1 MRLRFRSAFLR
12 RQVEAELDEELRY
25 HLDREIEANLAAG
38 MSESEARF
46 AALRAAG
53 GLEQRKEECRDMR
66 GMNLVDNLV
75 QDIRF
80 GIRQLRK
87 NPGFTATSI
96 LTLSL
101 GMCACVAIFAFVDAT
116 LISPLPYQD
125 SNRLV
130 GVFETVEMFPLSNLS
145 YLDYLDWK
153 KSNTV
158 FRSLDVYQRSGF
170 ILNTP
175 EGAEPARGAEVS
187 AGFFRTLGVSP
198 VLGRDFY
205 TGEDLPSAPRTAI
218 LSHAAWQKRYGGRP
232 EAVGRTVTLNGEAVT
247 IIGVLPGGFHF
258 SPVEPSEF
266 FLTMHATGSCK
277 LRRSC
282 HNIYGVARL
291 KDGVTVQ
298 SALLE
303 MKGIAKQLEQQYPDS
318 NRGQGAAVVP
328 LSEVIVGEVR
338 PILLLLLSGAGLLLL
353 IAVVNISS
361 LLLVRSESRSREMA
375 VRTALGAGNIRLMRQ
390 FVTEGLMLVVAGGA
404 LGIVWAAWSMQL
416 LLKLIPT
423 DLLAGMSFLQG
434 LGLNIRVMSFASL
447 ILLLAAV
454 LFSVT
459 PMLRLSAASVHAG
472 LAEGSRGSAGMLWRR
487 LGTKLVMA
495 ELAVAMVLLVGA
507 GLLGRSMYS
516 LLHLDL
522 GFQPDHLVGMQLA
535 ASSKTY
541 SNDELVIALHRR
553 ILSHMES
560 LPGVQSAGIT
570 SSLPVSGNGNTMWFR
585 VLGRPWNGEH
595 NETPQREVS
604 ASYFKTIGAR
614 LLKGRYFTEADDA
627 TKPRVGIVNS
637 AFVRKYFPGEA
648 ALGQRLTYI
657 SKTVTPIEIV
667 GIVDDIK
674 EGPLDVATPQV
685 LYVPAPQDT
694 NTYFSVVVRSTQSE
708 QTLVPLMA
716 AELRKLDAGIV
727 ARNGEAMVDR
737 INDSP
742 SAYLHRS
749 SAWLVGGFAAL
760 ALVLSVVGLYG
771 VIAYSVSQRTR
782 EIGVRMA
789 LGAQPGT
796 VYKLILGDAGWLT
809 VGGIVIGL
817 ACSVGAAA
825 LMRGLLF
832 GVRPWD
838 VPTLAGVAILL
849 GLCALL
855 ASYLPAKRAASVNP
869 VDALRAE

>member
-1 MRLRFRSAFLR
+1 MRLRLRSAFLR
-12 RQVEAELDEELRY
+12 SRVEAELDEELKY
-25 HLDREIEANLAAG
+25 HLDRQIEANLAAG
-38 MSESEARF
+38 MSESEARY

-116 LISPLPYQD
+116 LISPLPYRD

-130 GVFETVEMFPLSNLS
+130 GVYETVEMFPLSNLS

-158 FRSLDVYQRSGF
+158 FKSLDAYQRSGF

-175 EGAEPARGAEVS
+175 DGAQPARGAEVS
-187 AGFFRTLGVSP
+187 AGFFRTLGVAP
-198 VLGRDFY
+198 VLGRDFHS
-205 TGEDLPSAPRTAI
+205 GEDQPASPRTVI
-218 LSHAAWQKRYGGRP
+218 LSYSAWQKRFGGRP
-232 EAVGRTVTLNGEAVT
+232 EAMGQTVTLDGEATT
-247 IIGVLPGGFHF
+247 IVGVLPREFHF

-266 FLTMHATGSCK
+266 FIPIHAIGSCK
-277 LRRSC
+277 QRRSC
-282 HNIYGVARL
+282 HNLYGVARL

-318 NRGQGAAVVP
+318 NRGQGAAVVT

-353 IAVVNISS
+353 IAVVNIAS
-361 LLLVRSESRSREMA
+361 LLLVRSESRAREMA
-375 VRTALGAGNIRLMRQ
+375 VRTALGAGTVRLMRQ
-390 FVTEGLMLVVAGGA
+390 FVTEGLLLVIAGGT
-404 LGIVWAAWSMQL
+404 LGVVWATWSMQL

-423 DLLAGMSFLQG
+423 DLLAGLTFLHG
-434 LGLNIRVMSFASL
+434 LGLNYRVVGFACL
-447 ILLLAAV
+447 ILVLAGA
-454 LFSVT
+454 LFSIT
-459 PMLRLSAASVHAG
+459 PMLRLSAANLQAG

-487 LGTKLVMA
+487 LGTKLVVA

-522 GFQPDHLVGMQLA
+522 GFQPDHLIGVEVA
-535 ASSKTY
+535 ASGNTY
-541 SNDELVIALHRR
+541 SNDELAIALHRR
-553 ILSHMES
+553 IISQIES
-560 LPGVQSAGIT
+560 LPGVQAVGIT
-570 SSLPVSGNGNTMWFR
+570 ASLPVSGNGNTMWFR

-595 NETPQREVS
+595 NEAPQREVS
-604 ASYFKTIGAR
+604 ASYFTTIGAR
-614 LLKGRYFTEADDA
+614 LLKGRYFTETEGPA
-627 TKPRVGIVNS
+627 KPRVGIINA
-637 AFVRKYFPGEA
+637 AFARRYFPSEDP
-648 ALGQRLTYI
+648 LTQRLTYI
-657 SKTVTPIEIV
+657 SRTVSPIQIV
-667 GIVDDIK
+667 GVVDDIK
-674 EGPLDVATPQV
+674 EGPLDVATPPV
-685 LYVPAPQDT
+685 LYVPSTQDV
-694 NTYFSVVVRSTQSE
+694 NTYFSLVVRSTQSG
-708 QTLVPLMA
+708 QSLIPLMA
-716 AELRKLDAGIV
+716 SAIRKIDSGIV
-727 ARNGEAMVDR
+727 ARNGELMVDR

-789 LGAQPGT
+789 LGAQPT
-796 VYKLILGDAGWLT
+796 AVYKLILADAGWLT
-809 VGGIVIGL
+809 AGGIVIGL
-817 ACSVGAAA
+817 ACSVGAAV

-838 VPTLAGVAILL
+838 LPTLAAVAVLL

-855 ASYLPAKRAASVNP
+855 ASYLPARRAASVNP
-869 VDALRAE
+869 VDALRSE